1 MSETHRTQ
9 VLVVGAGP
17 TGLTT
22 ATELARRGVGVR
34 VVERRTAPSD
44 KSKAL
49 VVHAR
54 TLELLDMIEVADELV
69 AKGYTSPGIDFS
81 ASADKPLRADMHKL
95 ADETRFPYILI
106 LPQAETEAAIER
118 RLNKI
123 GVEVERG
130 RTLTD
135 FQDRGDSIIATIEHE
150 DGGTEHITA
159 DYIVGADG
167 PHSTVRE
174 TLGIPFEGSPYGWT
188 AFLGDVTL
196 SGHEAEGGTE
206 QHSSD
211 RGLAFIVPFED
222 GTHRIVTI
230 DAKYQNQGE
239 KRELKLSELQESISS
254 ILGKPVELSTP
265 KWLARWGADL
275 KLAARYSQ
283 GRALIAGDAAHTHS
297 PAGGQGM
304 NTGIQDAFNL
314 GWKLAKVVNG
324 TAPPSLLDTYGRERH
339 PVGERILRTSDLLLR
354 SLMLRHPIP
363 RKLREALF
371 GVAIPLRP
379 VQRALAMNLSGLGV
393 HYGVETRETGKRVPD
408 VRFRGSDHSE
418 QRLYERLR
426 DGRWL
431 LIAYI
436 DPAQAHDQAARIAAV
451 LDTAKRHPIEPLV
464 VLQNGIPDQH
474 SFDGAETLV
483 DFRGDL
489 ESRLGLQAGDLL
501 LVRPDGYVAAHCSD
515 VDSSALFK
523 AYEAALSPHTP
534 PSVVVRGVDAATTL
548 TQGPGR
554 KRALALGAIFA
565 ASGTAKLA
573 GAQPMRDTFN
583 GYDLS
588 PDFMRA
594 VGAWEAGSAAAITAR
609 PTRALGAVGV
619 ALLCGGAAVTHA
631 RAKETGKM
639 LNALALLGVA
649 ASVLWSTGRE

>member
-1 MSETHRTQ
+1 MNETNRTQ
-9 VLVVGAGP
+9 VLIVGAGP

-22 ATELARRGVGVR
+22 AAELARRSIGVR

-69 AKGYTSPGIDFS
+69 AMGYTSPGIDFS
-81 ASADKPLRADMHKL
+81 ASTDKPLRADMHKL

-135 FQDRGDSIIATIEHE
+135 FQDRGDSVVATIENN
-150 DGGTEHITA
+150 DGGTEQITA

-167 PHSTVRE
+167 PHSTIRE
-174 TLGIPFEGSPYGWT
+174 MLGIPFEGSPYGWT
-188 AFLGDVTL
+188 AFLGDITL

-230 DAKYQNQGE
+230 DAKYQDQGE
-239 KRELKLSELQESISS
+239 KRELKLSELQESISA
-254 ILGKPVELSTP
+254 ILGKPVELSNP
-265 KWLARWGADL
+265 KWLTRWGADL

-283 GRALIAGDAAHTHS
+283 GRAFIAGDAAHTHS

-314 GWKLAKVVNG
+314 GWKLAEVVSG
-324 TAPPSLLDTYGRERH
+324 TAPSSLLDTYGWERH
-339 PVGERILRTSDLLLR
+339 PVGERNLRTSDLLLR

-393 HYGVETRETGKRVPD
+393 DYGEATNGVGKRVRD

-431 LIAYI
+431 LITYI
-436 DPAQAHDQAARIAAV
+436 DPAQARDQTAQIATL
-451 LDTAKRHPIEPLV
+451 LDTAKGHAIEPLV
-464 VLQNGIPDQH
+464 MLQNGIPDQH
-474 SFDGAETLV
+474 PFDGAETLV

-489 ESRLGLQAGDLL
+489 ESRLGLEVGDLL
-501 LVRPDGYVAAHCSD
+501 LVRPDGYIAAHCSSLD
-515 VDSSALFK
+515 LRGLFK

-534 PSVVVRGVDAATTL
+534 ASVVTRGADAAATL
-548 TQGPGR
+548 MQGPGR
-554 KRALALGAIFA
+554 KRALALAAIFA

-573 GAQPMRDTFN
+573 NAQPMRDTFK

-588 PDFMRA
+588 SDFMRA
-594 VGAWEAGSAAAITAR
+594 VGAWEAGSAAAITAK
-609 PTRALGAVGV
+609 PTRALGAMGV
-619 ALLCGGAAVTHA
+619 AFLCGGAAITHA

-639 LNALALLGVA
+639 LNALALLGLA
-649 ASVLWSTGRE
+649 TSVLWSTGRE

>member
-1 MSETHRTQ
+1 MQ
-9 VLVVGAGP
+9 AP
-17 TGLTT
+17 T
-22 ATELARRGVGVR
+22 AT
-34 VVERRTAPSD
+34 
-44 KSKAL
+44 
-49 VVHAR
+49 
-54 TLELLDMIEVADELV
+54 
-69 AKGYTSPGIDFS
+69 
-81 ASADKPLRADMHKL
+81 
-95 ADETRFPYILI
+95 
-106 LPQAETEAAIER
+106 
-118 RLNKI
+118 
-123 GVEVERG
+123 
-130 RTLTD
+130 
-135 FQDRGDSIIATIEHE
+135 
-150 DGGTEHITA
+150 
-159 DYIVGADG
+159 
-167 PHSTVRE
+167 
-174 TLGIPFEGSPYGWT
+174 
-188 AFLGDVTL
+188 
-196 SGHEAEGGTE
+196 EGGTE
-206 QHSSD
+206 QHSSN

-230 DAKYQNQGE
+230 DANYQNQGE

-254 ILGKPVELSTP
+254 ILCKPVKLSNP

-275 KLAARYSQ
+275 KVAARYSQ
-283 GRALIAGDAAHTHS
+283 GRAFIAGDAAHTHS

-314 GWKLAKVVNG
+314 GWKLAEVVKG
-324 TAPPSLLDTYGRERH
+324 TALPSLLDTYGRERH
-339 PVGERILRTSDLLLR
+339 PIGERILRTSDLLLR

-408 VRFRGSDHSE
+408 VRFRRSDHSE

-436 DPAQAHDQAARIAAV
+436 DPAQAHDQAARIATV

-464 VLQNGIPDQH
+464 MLQNGIPDQH
-474 SFDGAETLV
+474 PFDGAETLV

-489 ESRLGLQAGDLL
+489 ESRLGLDVGDLL
-501 LVRPDGYVAAHCSD
+501 LVRPDGYVAARCSGL
-515 VDSSALFK
+515 DSAELFN
-523 AYEAALSPHTP
+523 AYEAALAPQIP
-534 PSVVVRGVDAATTL
+534 PSAVVRGVDAATTL

-554 KRALALGAIFA
+554 KRALAFGAIFA

-573 GAQPMRDTFN
+573 GAQPMRDTFE

-594 VGAWEAGSAAAITAR
+594 VGAWEAGSAAAITAK

-619 ALLCGGAAVTHA
+619 ALLCGGAAITHA

-649 ASVLWSTGRE
+649 TSVLWSTGRE